1 MQARVGP
8 RGLGGG
14 LGLLPGPRP
23 VGVWSQEPLVFSQL
37 IFQLR
42 LPGSP
47 EPHWAQERPGS
58 APVGE
63 GRHIGCAPP
72 PQALCPRLGRR
83 EPSLRIAELPPT
95 LAHRGGS
102 SSPLG
107 SHEHTPGHGHRS
119 PTPAGRIFSTVAPL
133 LAVQL
138 NSASTD

>member
-72 PQALCPRLGRR
+72 PPRHFVLGWGGESPVCGLQSFLPPWLTEVAPAHLWAPTSTHLATVTEAPLRLG
-83 EPSLRIAELPPT
+83 
-95 LAHRGGS
+95 GF
-102 SSPLG
+102 SP
-107 SHEHTPGHGHRS
+107 
-119 PTPAGRIFSTVAPL
+119 
-133 LAVQL
+133 Q
-138 NSASTD
+138 